1 MIEIVVADVVVRV
14 GADIDHDHLVKSH
27 PGGASGMI
35 PAGVKVFVASHPVD
49 FRKGPDGLLALVR
62 EAGSDPFSGAL
73 YVFRAKR
80 ADRVKIVWWDGTRRG
95 AFTASGWRRRT
106 SAGRGSVSIGFN
118 STMLSC
124 SLWSMAW
131 TGSGCTP

>member
-1 MIEIVVADVVVRV
+1 
-14 GADIDHDHLVKSH
+14 
-27 PGGASGMI
+27 MI

-80 ADRVKIVWWDGTRRG
+80 ADRIKIVWWDGTGVCLYSKRLEKAQFFWPRIG
-95 AFTASGWRRRT
+95 PHRVQLNHAQLLALVDGMDWKRVRAVTVRAPQ
-106 SAGRGSVSIGFN
+106 SVG
-118 STMLSC
+118 
-124 SLWSMAW
+124 
-131 TGSGCTP
+131 